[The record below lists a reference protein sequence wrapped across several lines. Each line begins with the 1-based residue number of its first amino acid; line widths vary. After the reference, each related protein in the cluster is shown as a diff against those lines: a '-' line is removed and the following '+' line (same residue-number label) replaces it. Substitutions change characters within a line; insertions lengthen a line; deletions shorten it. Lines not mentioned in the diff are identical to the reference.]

1 MGAIHNVPYLWWWR
15 GVEEKLIFSY
25 QKAFSLLFIAWTVQ
39 SCQTKPSITQGIS
52 CQDQIVMSRIPAMFT
67 GLVPAASNSAG
78 IWDSDNCSSQELFL
92 DAKEPHPLYILHG
105 VHSIFQQFAIARFGN
120 APLCCVSCAALAGPA
135 MALLP
140 GDSMVTSFAWEPF
153 WQKTWCYSVQLLH
166 PGMTHP

>member
-1 MGAIHNVPYLWWWR
+1 MKRGGGKINLLLSESFQSPFYCLGHAKLSDKTIHHT
-15 GVEEKLIFSY
+15 GH
-25 QKAFSLLFIAWTVQ
+25 LLLGSNSDVQ
-39 SCQTKPSITQGIS
+39 NSI
-52 CQDQIVMSRIPAMFT
+52 
-67 GLVPAASNSAG
+67 GLVSAASNSAG

-140 GDSMVTSFAWEPF
+140 GDSMVTSFAWKPF